1 MNIPDIPIPDD
12 MLPKSLSAPQ
22 TGYTVLKPFLQQ
34 QGREPDRV
42 LGDGNCLFRALSR
55 ALTGVED
62 HHIDLR
68 RTIVEFEASNTAIF
82 EAAHNAINSTKTRP
96 AIPFADYIRN
106 MKKVG
111 VWGTNLE
118 IIAAA
123 YLFQIEIYLATETY
137 HIGDPQWLVYPP
149 KPVSVLSS
157 KNLQEHLADKVT
169 LTKHWIELVH
179 ISNSHF
185 DSIKSLLGKKLSP
198 PKLSPPTDMLND
210 HVIIY

>member
-1 MNIPDIPIPDD
+1 

-42 LGDGNCLFRALSR
+42 LGDGNCLFWAPSW

-68 RTIVEFEASNTAIF
+68 RTIVKF
-82 EAAHNAINSTKTRP
+82 EAAIFQAANNAINSMKTRP
-96 AIPFADYIRN
+96 AIPFADYIWN
-106 MKKVG
+106 MKKVC

-123 YLFQIEIYLATETY
+123 SLRLR
-137 HIGDPQWLVYPP
+137 
-149 KPVSVLSS
+149 
-157 KNLQEHLADKVT
+157 
-169 LTKHWIELVH
+169 
-179 ISNSHF
+179 
-185 DSIKSLLGKKLSP
+185 SI
-198 PKLSPPTDMLND
+198 
-210 HVIIY
+210 